1 MPYKSGTGAAASPGP
16 LSQVLATGVDAD
28 LLAHLHGLQT
38 LPPGRLRRGSRDVLH
53 PLQALA
59 PAQGR
64 FLPGP
69 TWAARWPA
77 VTG

>member
-38 LPPGRLRRGSRDVLH
+38 LPPGRLRRGSRDIPH
-53 PLQALA
+53 PLRKGGSYQD
-59 PAQGR
+59 
-64 FLPGP
+64 LPGQLGGQP
-69 TWAARWPA
+69 
-77 VTG
+77 